1 MTQSD
6 SSHLPNA
13 DIGERALPYIVL
25 GVALIATIGSLTFSE
40 VFGWIPCMLCWY
52 QRILMYPLVI
62 ITGMSIVRKDIAGI
76 PLLVLPFSVPG
87 ALLALYHYL
96 LIKTDWFP
104 PPPCNT
110 GVPCTVD
117 YIDLYGFI
125 NIPFMS
131 LTAFV
136 LISATCWVIY
146 QTTAVEAD
154 PA

>member
-1 MTQSD
+1 MTHTA
-6 SSHLPNA
+6 SSPT

-25 GVALIATIGSLTFSE
+25 AVALVATIGSLTFSE

-52 QRILMYPLVI
+52 A
-62 ITGMSIVRKDIAGI
+62 GMSIVRNDIAGI

-104 PPPCNT
+104 PPACNT

-146 QTTAVEAD
+146 QTTATAD
-154 PA
+154 AE

>member
-1 MTQSD
+1 MTEA
-6 SSHLPNA
+6 NR
-13 DIGERALPYIVL
+13 ERLLQGALA
-25 GVALIATIGSLTFSE
+25 VAVVATFGSLYFSNIAG
-40 VFGWIPCMLCWY
+40 FPPCVLCWY
-52 QRILMYPLVI
+52 QRILMYPIVI
-62 ITGMSIVRKDIAGI
+62 IAGMSIVRNDIAGI

-104 PPPCNT
+104 PPACNT

-146 QTTAVEAD
+146 QTTATAD
-154 PA
+154 AE